1 MANESDFFVVR
12 PFSVTASNLAASNVT
27 ETEYP
32 TYNASTSYG
41 VVGQRVIYNHE
52 VYENINGSGNI
63 GKVPGTDE
71 AVNFWIY
78 VSVSNRFKMFDS
90 QISSQTV
97 WPDEITASV
106 TYTERPTRLYF
117 GNVECQYITVEMLDS
132 TDSVVFS
139 RTYQMYEN
147 TGTPSYYSFF
157 TARLQRK
164 TDLLVTGFPPL
175 ANCKFNI
182 TIVNDGGDAKCG
194 VMLAGYAEFIGVTQL
209 GLILGTRD
217 FSVKQRN
224 DFGDYQ
230 ILQRA
235 YSRYGEAT
243 VLVNNSGIDRVI
255 QTLANYRA
263 TATLFIASNLYNSAM
278 IYGFYDDFT
287 NAVSYQEASLLN
299 IRMEGLT

>member
-1 MANESDFFVVR
+1 MANESDFFVLR
-12 PFSVTASNLAASNVT
+12 PFAVTDTNLAASNVT
-27 ETEYP
+27 ETEYD

-41 VVGQRVIYNHE
+41 VVGQRVIYNHA
-52 VYENINGSGNI
+52 VYENINGTGNI
-63 GKVPGTDE
+63 GKIPDTDD
-71 AVNFWIY
+71 AVNFWLY
-78 VSVSNRFKMFDS
+78 VSVSNRFKMFDTH
-90 QISSQTV
+90 ISSQTI

-117 GNVECQYITVEMLDS
+117 GNVECQYITVEMRDS
-132 TDSVVFS
+132 TDTVVFE

-182 TIVNDGGDAKCG
+182 TIVNNGGDAKCG

-224 DFGDYQ
+224 DFGYYQ

-243 VLVNNSGIDRVI
+243 VLINNSGMDRVI
-255 QTLANYRA
+255 QTLANYRS
-263 TATLFIASNLYNSAM
+263 TATLFIASNLYSSAM

-287 NAVSYQEASLLN
+287 NAVAYQEASLLN